1 MKQTPPQWAIKQHL
15 ENSPKCE
22 WLCTHSNL
30 NNLGEVKTPPK
41 TPSTTSKPVEETDCY
56 CVCHSPVSSC
66 AYCEHC
72 KGINEVGAVHN
83 PVLKALIDKQ
93 VLEGRIDTADYL
105 VKRFVDVYHEGKF
118 IEFVASYI
126 DALQTNNKEEEV

>member
-41 TPSTTSKPVEETDCY
+41 TPSTTSKPVELSNLIDLYTIDI
-56 CVCHSPVSSC
+56 
-66 AYCEHC
+66 AYASRRQ
-72 KGINEVGAVHN
+72 KVGNFSLEKLVFERAIQS
-83 PVLKALIDKQ
+83 LIDKQ

-105 VKRFVDVYHEGKF
+105 VKRFVTVYREGEF
-118 IEFVASYI
+118 IEFVADYI
-126 DALQTNNKEEEV
+126 DALQTNNKEKKV